1 MKEVSLTGHRILHQ
15 YNPKPID
22 IPAFCQPGFFF
33 NETAHLRQQ
42 LNGPFHLVSA
52 LNQRTGLADARCAFF
67 VKAGCAVSP
76 GAAPFGSVE
85 FTETLPDSIL
95 DEFLCT
101 LDKAVKSTGVATFQ
115 LVTYPNCYAPEQATR
130 LSTKLLDYGF
140 QLIAENPTFFL
151 SVSDQNFDSKLVPAE
166 RRRLRKCRES
176 GFRFEHQQNQ
186 GINNV
191 VKFVQMA
198 RQQQGY
204 PLPVSADYLGHLLRT
219 FPDHFSVFTVFDNQM
234 LAAMI
239 ITVRIREDILYS
251 FLPAS
256 NTDYRTF
263 SPMVMLHDGLYTY
276 CQQQGIRLLDL
287 GVSLDSSRL
296 PKPSLIR
303 FKRNLGA
310 QESPKQVFEKR
321 F

>member
-1 MKEVSLTGHRILHQ
+1 MNQISVTSHTILHQ

-42 LNGPFHLVSA
+42 LDGQFHLLSA

-67 VKAGCAVSP
+67 IKAGDAVSP
-76 GAAPFGSVE
+76 GAAPFGSIE
-85 FTETLPDSIL
+85 FVSTLPDSIL
-95 DEFLCT
+95 DQFLCS
-101 LDKAVKSTGVATFQ
+101 LSEAVKSTGATMFR
-115 LVTYPNCYAPEQATR
+115 LITYPHCYAPEQSMR
-130 LSTKLLDYGF
+130 LGTKLLTYGF

-151 SVSDQNFDSKLVPAE
+151 SVSDQNFDSNLVPAE
-166 RRRLRKCRES
+166 RRRLRKCQEA
-176 GFRFEHQQNQ
+176 GFGFEHQLSPN
-186 GINNV
+186 ISNI
-191 VKFVQMA
+191 VKFVQKA

-204 PLPVSADYLGHLLRT
+204 PLPVSADYLSHLLRT
-219 FPDHFSVFTVFDNQM
+219 FPDHFSVFTVSDNQT
-234 LAAMI
+234 LAAMM

-276 CQQQGIRLLDL
+276 CQQQGIQLLDL
-287 GVSLDSSRL
+287 GLSLDSFRL
-296 PKPSLIR
+296 PKPSLMR
-303 FKRNLGA
+303 FKHNLGA
-310 QESPKQVFEKR
+310 QESPKQVFEKQ

>member
-1 MKEVSLTGHRILHQ
+1 MNKISLAGHTILYQ

-22 IPAFCQPGFFF
+22 IPAFYQPGFFF

-42 LNGPFHLVSA
+42 LDGQFRLVSA
-52 LNQRTGLADARCAFF
+52 LNQRSGLADARCAFF
-67 VKAGCAVSP
+67 IKAGCAVSP

-85 FTETLPDSIL
+85 FTETLPDSVL
-95 DEFLCT
+95 DEFLWS
-101 LDKAVKSTGVATFQ
+101 LNEAVKYTGATTFR
-115 LVTYPNCYAPEQATR
+115 LVTYPHCYAPEQAAR
-130 LSTKLLDYGF
+130 LSLKLLKYGF
-140 QLIAENPTFFL
+140 ELIEENQSFFL
-151 SVSDQNFDSKLVPAE
+151 PISNHQFDSTLVPAE
-166 RRRLRKCRES
+166 RRRLRKCREA
-176 GFRFEHQQNQ
+176 GFHFEHQQNPDTSS
-186 GINNV
+186 V
-191 VKFVQMA
+191 VKFVQTA

-204 PLPVSADYLGHLLRT
+204 PLPVSADHLAHLLRT
-219 FPDHFSVFTVFDNQM
+219 FPDHFSVFSVYDNHM
-234 LAAMI
+234 LAAMM
-239 ITVRIREDILYS
+239 ITVRIRKDILYT

-263 SPMVMLHDGLYTY
+263 SPMVMLYDGLYTY

-287 GVSLDSSRL
+287 GVSLDSSHL

-310 QESPKQVFEKR
+310 KESPKQVFEKR